1 MERRKCQKATTRVLY
16 RVSRLLFRAISE
28 LNYFWSN
35 FSIFIFGSLI
45 LHYMLN
51 VMSFYLKKNLILDK
65 NLGFE
70 FDVIVSLQS
79 NYKMS
84 LQNWSAVKSSKWRG
98 HCMRS
103 LTWSAHIIRRCWRIM
118 LGCSSGWRTCRILST
133 CSFPSRQW
141 LTSVVHR
148 PTSATSA
155 LDLSPPVT
163 RLNRLLVSLIMLLR
177 LLTGADLFLLLG
189 ADLSP
194 LFLLSSH
201 LHSPFLSSPSLS
213 FRCKSP

>member
-16 RVSRLLFRAISE
+16 RVSRLLFPAVSE

-35 FSIFIFGSLI
+35 FSIFI

-84 LQNWSAVKSSKWRG
+84 VQNWSAVKSSKWRG

-103 LTWSAHIIRRCWRIM
+103 LTWSVHIIRRCWRIT

-163 RLNRLLVSLIMLLR
+163 RLNRSLVSLIMFPLTDADFYFCFWVQSLPVSPRRVHSLL
-177 LLTGADLFLLLG
+177 
-189 ADLSP
+189 S
-194 LFLLSSH
+194 LLSSSVP
-201 LHSPFLSSPSLS
+201 SP
-213 FRCKSP
+213 